1 MAERAASAPPG
12 AGKQGLGRRLLYGVL
27 LGVVVYGVLVA
38 LRGFD
43 AVKDELA
50 RFDWRMMAVACGLS
64 FVNYCLRFVK
74 WEYYLRVLEIRG
86 IPKVESFLIFLS
98 GFVLTVT
105 PGKVGEVF
113 KSWVLH
119 ERHGVAI
126 ERSAP
131 IVFAERITD
140 LIGMILL
147 ITIGSSSFPGG
158 IVWAASGAGVVLF
171 LLLFVSVPAFG
182 GFTLRALCRL
192 PWLGRIFERIAPR
205 LSAALD
211 SVRALVA
218 PRRLVLPTALSLVGW
233 ALEGVGVFVLLRG
246 FGETLDVLRS
256 TFFYATATLAG
267 ALVPVPGGLGVTEKI
282 LEESMVG
289 LGGVP
294 KATATSA
301 MLLSRLAT
309 LWFAVLLGFIAL
321 FVLGRRRKPA
331 TP

>member
-1 MAERAASAPPG
+1 MQNAAPSAL
-12 AGKQGLGRRLLYGVL
+12 GKRLLYGVL
-27 LGVVVYGVLVA
+27 IGVVVYGVLVGM
-38 LRGFD
+38 RGYED
-43 AVKDELA
+43 VKNELA
-50 RFDWRMMAVACGLS
+50 RFEWQMMAAACGLS

-74 WEYYLRVLEIRG
+74 WEFYLDVLEIRG
-86 IPKVESFLIFLS
+86 VPKVESFLIFLS

-113 KSWVLH
+113 KSWVLKD
-119 ERHGVAI
+119 RHGVAI

-140 LIGMILL
+140 LIGMIIL

-158 IVWAASGAGVVLF
+158 AIWAGSGAAVVLF
-171 LLLFVSVPAFG
+171 LLLFVSIPAFG
-182 GFTLRALCRL
+182 TWTLRTLAKL
-192 PWLGRIFERIAPR
+192 PVAGRVFEKVTPKIA
-205 LSAALD
+205 SALD
-211 SVRALVA
+211 GVRTLVH
-218 PRRLVLPTALSLVGW
+218 PRRLVVPTALSLVGW
-233 ALEGVGVFVLLRG
+233 TLEGVGVFVLLRG

-267 ALVPVPGGLGVTEKI
+267 ALVPVPGGLGITEKV

-294 KATATSA
+294 KATATAA

-321 FVLGRRRKPA
+321 FILQRSKVKPVEQA
-331 TP
+331 QP